1 MLDTKLLR
9 NNPDAVKKALKN
21 RGADASLVDKF
32 VELDADWRKVNA
44 EVDELKARRNKI
56 SDQIAEMK
64 KKKED
69 SSKIIAEM
77 KQASARIKELDEKR
91 RAEEEKTKS
100 ILLEMPNTPH
110 HSVPLGIDTRD
121 NIEVRKLG
129 KAEKK
134 RVKPHFEVG
143 KVLGILDFESAAK
156 ISGARFCTLKGLG
169 AKLERALINFML
181 DLHTKENGY
190 TEVFPPILVNPESL
204 LGTGQ
209 LPKFEAD
216 LYKCSDDMYL
226 VPTAEVSVTNIHR
239 EEILA
244 GEQLPLK
251 YCAYS
256 PCFRREAGSYGKDV
270 RGLIRQ
276 HQFNKV
282 ELVKFV
288 EPSKSYQELEILTKE
303 AASVLE
309 KLGLPYRIVEL
320 CTGDLGFAA
329 AKTYDFEVWMPA
341 EGRYRE
347 ISSCSNFESFQARR
361 ANIKFKK
368 DAKAKAEFLHT
379 LNGSGLAIGR
389 TLAAILENYQK
400 ADGSVEVPE
409 ALRAYVG
416 VDIIK

>member
-21 RGADASLVDKF
+21 RGADATLVDKF
-32 VELDADWRKVNA
+32 LELDADWRKVNT
-44 EVDELKARRNKI
+44 EVDELKAHRNKI
-56 SDQIAEMK
+56 SDQIAGMK

-69 SSKIIAEM
+69 STKIIAEM

-110 HSVPLGIDTRD
+110 HSVPVGIDARD
-121 NIEVRKLG
+121 NIEVRKWGTAG
-129 KAEKK
+129 KKK
-134 RVKPHFEVG
+134 VKPHFEIG
-143 KVLGILDFESAAK
+143 KTLGILDFESAAK

-181 DLHTKENGY
+181 DFHTKENGF
-190 TEVFPPILVNPESL
+190 TEVFPPILVNAASL

-226 VPTAEVSVTNIHR
+226 VPTAEVSVTNIHK
-239 EEILA
+239 EETFA
-244 GEQLPLK
+244 VDQLPVN

-288 EPSKSYQELEILTKE
+288 EPSKSYAELESLTKDAE
-303 AASVLE
+303 TVLQ

-329 AKTYDFEVWMPA
+329 AKTYDLEVWMPA
-341 EGRYRE
+341 EGKYRE
-347 ISSCSNFESFQARR
+347 ISSCSNFESFQSRR

-368 DAKAKAEFLHT
+368 DKKAKAEFLHT

-400 ADGSVEVPE
+400 ADGSIEVPE
-409 ALRAYVG
+409 VLKSYLGTDV
-416 VDIIK
+416 IK